1 MSGGCNPKLL
11 KSGACCGSVGVWAAA
26 DGVELGLGGFL
37 EAQLCAASSN
47 LQNSTFRVRPRTG
60 LLHVLGALCCA

>member
-1 MSGGCNPKLL
+1 MSGSCSPKLL
-11 KSGACCGSVGVWAAA
+11 KTGACCGSVGVWAAA

-47 LQNSTFRVRPRTG
+47 LQNSKNAQRCALIGYTFTVISAI
-60 LLHVLGALCCA
+60 H